1 MNKIKASKGETPEP
15 TFSHNQHN
23 NMKQENTVKKTT
35 RTGEAPIGTMGTRP
49 YTYTET
55 IITLPDGTEH
65 RKAECKIA
73 STTKTRYGKLRS
85 KRGPHA
91 MQVAIDQAIKE
102 EEQLR
107 GCKTHPAVAD
117 NL

>member
-1 MNKIKASKGETPEP
+1 
-15 TFSHNQHN
+15 
-23 NMKQENTVKKTT
+23 MKQENTVKKTT

-55 IITLPDGTEH
+55 VVTTPDGEEH
-65 RKAECKIA
+65 RRTEVQIA
-73 STTKTRYGKLRS
+73 STHKTRDGKLRS

-91 MQVAIDQAIKE
+91 MQTAVNQAVKA

-107 GCKTHPAVAD
+107 GCK
-117 NL
+117 

>member
-1 MNKIKASKGETPEP
+1 MKPEA
-15 TFSHNQHN
+15 
-23 NMKQENTVKKTT
+23 TVTKRT

-91 MQVAIDQAIKE
+91 MQTAVNQAVKA

-107 GCKTHPAVAD
+107 GCK
-117 NL
+117 

>member
-1 MNKIKASKGETPEP
+1 
-15 TFSHNQHN
+15 
-23 NMKQENTVKKTT
+23 
-35 RTGEAPIGTMGTRP
+35 MGTRP

-85 KRGPHA
+85 KRGEH
-91 MQVAIDQAIKE
+91 AIKTAIIHAIQE

-107 GCKTHPAVAD
+107 GCKTHPATAD
-117 NL
+117 NI